1 MTGFLPLGLFV
12 LALMALGA
20 VVLGVRMLVVDRRLQ
35 VRVADRVLRLPERQR
50 RSFEIPGISIWGRDR
65 EEIEQ
70 KLQLA
75 GFGGADAAGR
85 FAWLRLVA
93 TLLTIASAWTVAT
106 FQDASPGIGLLVS
119 LMCGGLVYIGAKLAL
134 VMLAG
139 WRVREITA
147 EFPFLLDLI
156 LMMLQSG
163 ISLDQCFRSI
173 AREESLAAPRHSE
186 LIAALVADVDRGMS
200 YDAALDKWA
209 ARVAVDGAREL
220 AALFQQGLFQGI
232 ELTPALRE
240 FAAEFTQR
248 RVSKAREAMGRI
260 TVRMVV
266 LMIVFFMPAMFIVLG
281 GPPLA
286 AIFDTLGKGSQ

>member
-1 MTGFLPLGLFV
+1 MIGFLPLSLFV
-12 LALMALGA
+12 LALLS
-20 VVLGVRMLVVDRRLQ
+20 LGVAGIGVRLLVADRRLRL
-35 VRVADRVLRLPERQR
+35 RVADRILGLPEQPGRGLA
-50 RSFEIPGISIWGRDR
+50 IPGISIWGRDR

-70 KLQLA
+70 KLQMA
-75 GFGGADAAGR
+75 GFAGAEAAER

-93 TLLTIASAWTVAT
+93 TLFAVTAAWTVTALE
-106 FQDASPGIGLLVS
+106 GGNLVMEV
-119 LMCGGLVYIGAKLAL
+119 LAALICGGLVYVGAKLAL

-139 WRVREITA
+139 RRVREITA

-163 ISLDQCFRSI
+163 ISVDQCFRSI
-173 AREESLAAPRHSE
+173 ARDEGLAAPRHSE
-186 LIAALVADVDRGMS
+186 MIAMLVADVDRGMP
-200 YDAALDKWA
+200 YDSALDKWA
-209 ARVAVDGAREL
+209 ARVAVSGAREL

-240 FAAEFTQR
+240 FTVEFTQR

-266 LMIVFFMPAMFIVLG
+266 LMIVFFMPALFIVLG
-281 GPPLA
+281 GPPVA
-286 AIFDTLGKGSQ
+286 AIFDTLGKGGH